1 MAGRMTL
8 WLPTLA
14 IAFFVFVCG
23 SVPAPS
29 SELLTGER
37 REAELQSEALRKVSD
52 RHRNVS
58 KVMEDEFTHY
68 FYNIEKRLAEMD
80 IARDQAAK
88 IAREQLAA
96 KLAAITGKRS
106 AEKRIAQSI
115 VTGAKAGR
123 IQDAARQDAIDNIL
137 EKLGKRSAELSVG
150 EDWADEA
157 RLAFLENLLS
167 DVSGKRKRLAE
178 VDIGSARGNAQA
190 NDALRGLVAGLEG

>member
-23 SVPAPS
+23 SVPVQ
-29 SELLTGER
+29 
-37 REAELQSEALRKVSD
+37 AE
-52 RHRNVS
+52 
-58 KVMEDEFTHY
+58 
-68 FYNIEKRLAEMD
+68 EKRLAEMD

-167 DVSGKRKRLAE
+167 DVGGKRKRLAE